1 MNHFLNLRQD
11 TTQHSA
17 DVYISFSSFTSREK
31 TNLQTMIFR
40 KHSLLMKAIPGF
52 QIQDEHLFI
61 PCSQVNAET
70 AEAYKIFAEKLL
82 QTACLRKWIK
92 SGKIPGERAQS
103 SSQPL
108 SKAETLSEKYSFRIW
123 LNQLGLKGT
132 KYAKIRKILTCNLSG
147 NSAYPTD
154 EKMSLYNKRR
164 HALRK
169 NNRKK
174 QDFYLLS
181 HCKTISAINQSAQSE
196 TLIPETLVSET
207 LIPQTVSQNTF
218 SINKTVSNVV
228 PTAVYCRVS
237 TDTLHQRDSLENQ
250 ISHYR
255 EMLQKHSKYH
265 LTKIYYDQGIS
276 GYKEKRP
283 GFEKM
288 LQDAKKGCFQQII
301 TKSITRFARNTDTI
315 LKTTR
320 WLKKLGIDVYFE
332 LQGIHTLSQDGELLL
347 TLYAAFGQA
356 ESENARKLSQMM
368 IQRKYKKGQPV
379 RQLHRCLGYEKDLYG
394 NLIPDKNADLV
405 RQIFQLAAEENSI
418 AEITRYLNEKKIRT
432 QNGKTFS
439 RSTVRRILH
448 NNAYK
453 GDYICQRYYVDS
465 NRKLVRNKGEKPM
478 YYIRQDH
485 IPIISCDLW
494 EKAQNALKKSR
505 YKQVHNLEKK
515 PVCDKAIDNLP
526 AATRSTVPLSL
537 ENYPYKNRIFCKYCG
552 ARLRRIIARNGS
564 VWWICNTLSRKGKNF
579 CKGIRVPDS
588 RLQPLRNIDIAAY
601 IGKEIIDGKEIYGY
615 STEPDSCK
623 N

>member
-103 SSQPL
+103 SLQPL

-164 HALRK
+164 RALRK

-181 HCKTISAINQSAQSE
+181 HCKTISAINQSVQSE
-196 TLIPETLVSET
+196 TLIPETLVSVT
-207 LIPQTVSQNTF
+207 LIPQTASQNTF

-237 TDTLHQRDSLENQ
+237 TSTMHQRDSLENQ

-288 LQDAKKGCFQQII
+288 LKDAKNGCFRQII
-301 TKSITRFARNTDTI
+301 TKSIHSHRMENF
-315 LKTTR
+315 
-320 WLKKLGIDVYFE
+320 F
-332 LQGIHTLSQDGELLL
+332 LLCMRH
-347 TLYAAFGQA
+347 
-356 ESENARKLSQMM
+356 S
-368 IQRKYKKGQPV
+368 V
-379 RQLHRCLGYEKDLYG
+379 RQKAKMHG
-394 NLIPDKNADLV
+394 NFL
-405 RQIFQLAAEENSI
+405 
-418 AEITRYLNEKKIRT
+418 
-432 QNGKTFS
+432 
-439 RSTVRRILH
+439 
-448 NNAYK
+448 
-453 GDYICQRYYVDS
+453 
-465 NRKLVRNKGEKPM
+465 
-478 YYIRQDH
+478 
-485 IPIISCDLW
+485 
-494 EKAQNALKKSR
+494 
-505 YKQVHNLEKK
+505 
-515 PVCDKAIDNLP
+515 
-526 AATRSTVPLSL
+526 
-537 ENYPYKNRIFCKYCG
+537 
-552 ARLRRIIARNGS
+552 
-564 VWWICNTLSRKGKNF
+564 
-579 CKGIRVPDS
+579 
-588 RLQPLRNIDIAAY
+588 
-601 IGKEIIDGKEIYGY
+601 
-615 STEPDSCK
+615 
-623 N
+623 